1 MKELIEYFSA
11 SGNAVSFFLALVI
24 LVAIV
29 KVLEKVLSWL
39 SEKLTK
45 YYNFKRGKETEKE
58 TIETQG
64 KRIKEIDEKLDQHIR
79 DADNAMNQR
88 MLEVDGKLDKIG
100 EKVDGIAQTFI
111 KYEERQKSVNAILLR
126 DKINYIYK
134 DCIAKGYILEKQKQD
149 FKYAYD
155 EYIANGGNSYII
167 NEVEPYIH
175 NCKMFLSDID
185 AREAGFGGGKDV
197 KN

>member
-1 MKELIEYFSA
+1 MKELIEYFSD
-11 SGNAVSFFLALVI
+11 SGNVLSFFLALVI

-29 KVLEKVLSWL
+29 KLLEKSFSWV
-39 SEKLTK
+39 SAKLLK

-64 KRIKEIDEKLDQHIR
+64 QRIKELDEKLIQHMH
-79 DADNAMNQR
+79 DADNVMTQR
-88 MLEVDGKLDKIG
+88 MAEVDGKLDKIG
-100 EKVDGIAQTFI
+100 EKVDDIAQTFV
-111 KYEERQKSVNAILLR
+111 KYEERQKSVNTILLR

-167 NEVEPYIH
+167 NEVEPFIH
-175 NCKMFLSDID
+175 NCKMFLSDAD
-185 AREAGFGGGKDV
+185 AKKAGFGK
-197 KN
+197 

>member
-1 MKELIEYFSA
+1 MKELIEYFSE

-29 KVLEKVLSWL
+29 KLLEKSFSWV
-39 SEKLTK
+39 SGKLLK

-64 KRIKEIDEKLDQHIR
+64 KKITELDEKLVQHIK
-79 DADNAMNQR
+79 DADKMMDQR
-88 MLEVDGKLDKIG
+88 MHEVDSKLDTIG
-100 EKVDGIAQTFI
+100 EKVDGIAQTFV
-111 KYEERQKSVNAILLR
+111 KYEERQKSVNTILLR

-167 NEVEPYIH
+167 NEVEPFIH
-175 NCKMFLSDID
+175 NCRMFLSDVD
-185 AREAGFGGGKDV
+185 AKAAGYEK
-197 KN
+197 

>member
-1 MKELIEYFSA
+1 MKELIEYFSE

-24 LVAIV
+24 LVVIV
-29 KVLEKVLSWL
+29 KVLEKSFSWV

-58 TIETQG
+58 KVENQTQQ
-64 KRIKEIDEKLDQHIR
+64 IAEINEKLDKHINE
-79 DADNAMNQR
+79 AEAMMDKR
-88 MLEVDGKLDKIG
+88 MSEVDEKLDKIG
-100 EKVDGIAQTFI
+100 NKVDSIAETFD
-111 KYEERQKSVNAILLR
+111 KYEKRQKSVNTILLR

-155 EYIANGGNSYII
+155 EYIANDGNSYVID
-167 NEVEPYIH
+167 EVEPFVH
-175 NCKMFLSDID
+175 NLRVFLSEAD
-185 AREAGFGGGKDV
+185 ARKAGFGK
-197 KN
+197 